1 MLLLLGRIFTILQPA
16 TIILLLLQTEVLILV
31 RSGDSG
37 FVIWLTGLPGSGKT
51 TMATFLEN
59 ELRNRG
65 FKVETLDGDEVRR
78 NLSPDLGFSKIDREV
93 HAKRVSY
100 VSLLL
105 SRNGVITIVALISPF
120 QSIRDYARNLIGR
133 FVEVWVNCSVET
145 CRKRDP
151 KGLYKQAQEGKVSHF
166 TGMQDPYEPP
176 LSPEIIIDTEHESPD
191 ACAKKIMASLRDL
204 KYLDQ

>member
-1 MLLLLGRIFTILQPA
+1 MIVPTP
-16 TIILLLLQTEVLILV
+16 IILFQTGVFLLV

-37 FVIWLTGLPGSGKT
+37 VVIWLTGLPGSGKT
-51 TMATFLEN
+51 TMATLLEN

-78 NLSPDLGFSKIDREV
+78 NLSPDLGFSKLDREL

-133 FVEVWVNCSVET
+133 FVEVWVNCSVEI

-166 TGMQDPYEPP
+166 TGIQDPYEPP
-176 LSPEIIIDTEHESPD
+176 ISPEIIIDTEHESPD
-191 ACAKKIMASLRDL
+191 TCGKKIIASLRDL

>member
-1 MLLLLGRIFTILQPA
+1 LKCTIVIFFFTNLPW
-16 TIILLLLQTEVLILV
+16 TEVFFLV

-51 TMATFLEN
+51 TMAKFLEN

-65 FKVETLDGDEVRR
+65 LKVETLDGDEVRR

-93 HAKRVSY
+93 HAKRVTY

-105 SRNGVITIVALISPF
+105 SRNGVISIVALISPF
-120 QSIRDYARNLIGR
+120 LSSRDYARNLIGR
-133 FVEVWVNCSVET
+133 FVEVWVRCSVET

-151 KGLYKQAQEGKVSHF
+151 KGLYKQAQEGKVSNL

-176 LSPEIIIDTEHESPD
+176 INPEVIIDTEHERPD
-191 ACAKKIMASLRDL
+191 ACGRKIIASLKDL
-204 KYLDQ
+204 KYLD

>member
-1 MLLLLGRIFTILQPA
+1 VFF
-16 TIILLLLQTEVLILV
+16 LV

-59 ELRNRG
+59 DLRNRG
-65 FKVETLDGDEVRR
+65 LKVETLDGDEVRK
-78 NLSPDLGFSKIDREV
+78 NLSPDLGFSKIDREL
-93 HAKRVSY
+93 HARRVTY

-105 SRNGVITIVALISPF
+105 SRNGVISIVALISPF
-120 QSIRDYARNLIGR
+120 HSRRDYARHRIGR
-133 FVEVWVNCSVET
+133 CGEGWVRCPVET

-151 KGLYKQAQEGKVSHF
+151 KGLYKQAQEGKVSNL

-176 LSPEIIIDTEHESPD
+176 INPEVIIDTEHERPD
-191 ACAKKIMASLRDL
+191 ACGRKIIASLKDL
-204 KYLDQ
+204 KYLD